1 MYANIG
7 DYIVAISL
15 TWIIMIGFF
24 IALTMEMML
33 LIGLTFPILI
43 ILLLR
48 NKQIIN
54 NRVAQKR

>member
-1 MYANIG
+1 MYANTG
-7 DYIVAISL
+7 DYIFAIAL
-15 TWIIMIGFF
+15 TWMIMVGFF

-48 NKQIIN
+48 NKQIVS
-54 NRVAQKR
+54 NRIVQT

>member
-1 MYANIG
+1 MYANTG
-7 DYIVAISL
+7 DYIFAIAL
-15 TWIIMIGFF
+15 TWMIMVGFF

-48 NKQIIN
+48 NKQIIS
-54 NRVAQKR
+54 NRIVEK